1 MSVAKGER
9 KIMKRARGSGA
20 PIGPML
26 LRGARGLILLFMVI
40 AFLMCAASVWAAGDG
55 LFEVTVRGRGE
66 NEEEALNAA
75 IDEAIRNTLGSIF
88 AERSELGGE
97 MLEEKLIQFSRGT
110 ATNYRIAEKTVDE
123 SGVILTVVVT
133 VDSRKIRE
141 NSGEMKA
148 GSSGGGALEKWQSP
162 LLEEGQKTLFAA
174 FGKIRGEDYINAA
187 ITEKRSDP
195 RKGLLNLTVSLT
207 FDRERFYKEFAAP
220 IGAVL
225 DGIFKDRA
233 LGVEIAG
240 EFEDTDERYA
250 ASFELLG
257 PNLSAREWTMPLN
270 FWDSMKRASGFWVA
284 SKGRIAT
291 AKRLWLHF
299 SLRDA
304 GGAEI
309 ERIPVHLPVSNVIFF
324 SDVRK
329 TSTNPWFYLGVAEA
343 GPSEYAVVTAAPH
356 FGVLAKD
363 KYAFY
368 DDAEQQYRLELS
380 PELLARTADV
390 EIYLE
395 LER

>member
-1 MSVAKGER
+1 
-9 KIMKRARGSGA
+9 
-20 PIGPML
+20 
-26 LRGARGLILLFMVI
+26 
-40 AFLMCAASVWAAGDG
+40 
-55 LFEVTVRGRGE
+55 
-66 NEEEALNAA
+66 
-75 IDEAIRNTLGSIF
+75 
-88 AERSELGGE
+88 
-97 MLEEKLIQFSRGT
+97 
-110 ATNYRIAEKTVDE
+110 
-123 SGVILTVVVT
+123 
-133 VDSRKIRE
+133 
-141 NSGEMKA
+141 
-148 GSSGGGALEKWQSP
+148 
-162 LLEEGQKTLFAA
+162 
-174 FGKIRGEDYINAA
+174 
-187 ITEKRSDP
+187 
-195 RKGLLNLTVSLT
+195 
-207 FDRERFYKEFAAP
+207 
-220 IGAVL
+220 
-225 DGIFKDRA
+225 
-233 LGVEIAG
+233 
-240 EFEDTDERYA
+240 
-250 ASFELLG
+250 
-257 PNLSAREWTMPLN
+257 MPLN